1 MVRPLY
7 DCRAEDIGPGD
18 RVIVECTC
26 GDTEADSGDA
36 GDGRREAVH
45 EDPRPEAPAQVSR
58 VSVERPRRRVD

>member
-36 GDGRREAVH
+36 HHGGATALHQDY
-45 EDPRPEAPAQVSR
+45 RPEAAAQVPR